1 MHCCLAMDCAFQ
13 IELMNATVVV
23 VIVGD
28 ERNITLSWTTPFPPV
43 LLTDQLDVTDQQKCN
58 SFGRVAFPG
67 MRYTTRYDIITSFT
81 VYVRSK
87 A

>member
-28 ERNITLSWTTPFPPV
+28 ERNITLSWTTPFPLV
-43 LLTDQLDVTDQQKCN
+43 LLTDQLDVTDQKCN